1 MDASLVTKIR
11 LVIMADY
18 TCYCWAGADLVGTEL
33 KDEFPEWPGIL
44 ELQKTFSQWNR
55 KFEQHHPEG
64 DGRVYAVDWES
75 FHKEGVSLCQQL
87 KLLAGDAAD
96 IYYWPPF
103 EDVNGDSLGRIHIAA
118 DIQSRT
124 YNSLP

>member
-1 MDASLVTKIR
+1 METLRPSKIR

-18 TCYCWAGADLVGTEL
+18 CCYCWVGAKGEGTDL
-33 KDEFPEWPGIL
+33 DNEFPEISGIDDM
-44 ELQKTFSQWNR
+44 QAAFSAWNW
-55 KFEQHHPEG
+55 KFEQHDPDD

-75 FHKEGVSLCQQL
+75 FHKEGIALCQRL
-87 KLLAGDAAD
+87 KRLVGEAAE

-118 DIQSRT
+118 DHYSKVKEFI
-124 YNSLP
+124 